1 MYPLTK
7 EFIKNNSSL
16 INREDW
22 KPFYEEL
29 NKPDIDYK
37 VKGEINKVLLDS
49 GINPLLNFDRVPS
62 YFLEGA
68 DFEDFKI
75 PEGVKYI
82 IKNAIHN
89 SSIGVLYLPNSLLS
103 IDESAFN
110 TSSIY
115 TLMYNGTKEE
125 WGEIMLELEWD
136 LGIRS
141 FEVHCIDGVVDIR

>member
-22 KPFYEEL
+22 KPFYKEL
-29 NKPDIDYK
+29 ISSNLDYK

-82 IKNAIHN
+82 IK
-89 SSIGVLYLPNSLLS
+89 V
-103 IDESAFN
+103 
-110 TSSIY
+110 
-115 TLMYNGTKEE
+115 
-125 WGEIMLELEWD
+125 ELEKSGKQ
-136 LGIRS
+136 LKKHRIGMIPLTLPL
-141 FEVHCIDGVVDIR
+141 